1 MRMDLQTTRQTL
13 IATVCPIW
21 CYEERVANREPDMS
35 ANLNGDISMCMPAEV
50 LNGRIL
56 RAIEVVRSTLI
67 GLPEGEGGVS
77 TFHLVTVLTDV
88 EEALLG
94 MSDAPDT
101 SKSGGIEPHQRPP
114 IAVTTRPQPDAE
126 TVAPSIPASD
136 VESTVDQGG
145 DFVTGAAPEPE
156 EKKEEKHPAEML
168 QGRHRSKTL
177 AEMAREKSKKFHAER
192 ATALKAERA
201 KAAKSGRKSS
211 EDGSEQMTAAQRVR
225 AAQRATG
232 L

>member
-1 MRMDLQTTRQTL
+1 
-13 IATVCPIW
+13 
-21 CYEERVANREPDMS
+21 MS
-35 ANLNGDISMCMPAEV
+35 ANLNGDISMCMSAEV

-56 RAIEVVRSTLI
+56 RAIEVVRSTLK

-77 TFHLVTVLTDV
+77 IFQVVTVLTDV

-94 MSDAPDT
+94 MSGAPDT
-101 SKSGGIEPHQRPP
+101 SKSGAIEPLQGPP

-136 VESTVDQGG
+136 VESTIDQGG
-145 DFVTGAAPEPE
+145 DFVIGVAPEPE
-156 EKKEEKHPAEML
+156 EKIEEKRPADKL
-168 QGRHRSKTL
+168 PGTHRSQTL
-177 AEMAREKSKKFHAER
+177 AEVARQKSQKFHAER
-192 ATALKAERA
+192 E
-201 KAAKSGRKSS
+201 KAAKSAHKSS
-211 EDGSEQMTAAQRVR
+211 KDDSEQTVAQRIR

>member
-1 MRMDLQTTRQTL
+1 
-13 IATVCPIW
+13 
-21 CYEERVANREPDMS
+21 
-35 ANLNGDISMCMPAEV
+35 MCMSAEV

-56 RAIEVVRSTLI
+56 RAIEVVRSTLK

-77 TFHLVTVLTDV
+77 TFQVVTVLTDV

-101 SKSGGIEPHQRPP
+101 SKSGAIEPHQGPP

-136 VESTVDQGG
+136 VESTIDQGG
-145 DFVTGAAPEPE
+145 DFVIGAAPEPE
-156 EKKEEKHPAEML
+156 EKIEEKRPADKL
-168 QGRHRSKTL
+168 PGRHRSQTL
-177 AEMAREKSKKFHAER
+177 AELARQKTQKFHAER
-192 ATALKAERA
+192 E
-201 KAAKSGRKSS
+201 KAAKSARKSS
-211 EDGSEQMTAAQRVR
+211 KDDSEQTAAQRIR
-225 AAQRATG
+225 AAQRSTG

>member
-1 MRMDLQTTRQTL
+1 MTALPKIIHLIRTEACNSNLQ
-13 IATVCPIW
+13 
-21 CYEERVANREPDMS
+21 ANREPDMS
-35 ANLNGDISMCMPAEV
+35 ANLNGDISMCMSAEV

-56 RAIEVVRSTLI
+56 RAIKVVRSTLE
-67 GLPEGEGGVS
+67 GLPCEGEVS
-77 TFHLVTVLTDV
+77 TFQVVTVLTDV

-101 SKSGGIEPHQRPP
+101 SKSGAIEPHQGPP

-136 VESTVDQGG
+136 VESTIDQG
-145 DFVTGAAPEPE
+145 E
-156 EKKEEKHPAEML
+156 EKRPADKL
-168 QGRHRSKTL
+168 PGRHGSQTL
-177 AEMAREKSKKFHAER
+177 AELARQKTQKFHAAREKAER
-192 ATALKAERA
+192 E

-211 EDGSEQMTAAQRVR
+211 KDDSEQTAAQRIR
-225 AAQRATG
+225 AAQRSTG

>member
-1 MRMDLQTTRQTL
+1 MAALPKIIHL
-13 IATVCPIW
+13 IRTETCN
-21 CYEERVANREPDMS
+21 RKQRTNREPEIS
-35 ANLNGDISMCMPAEV
+35 ANSNGDIAMCMSAEI

-56 RAIEVVRSTLI
+56 RAIEVVRSTLK

-77 TFHLVTVLTDV
+77 TFQVVTVLTDV

-101 SKSGGIEPHQRPP
+101 SKSGAVAPHQEPP

-126 TVAPSIPASD
+126 AVAPSIPASA
-136 VESTVDQGG
+136 VESTIDQDGE
-145 DFVTGAAPEPE
+145 FVIGPAPEPDE
-156 EKKEEKHPAEML
+156 MKEVERPAEKL
-168 QGRHRSKTL
+168 TGRHRPKTL
-177 AEMAREKSKKFHAER
+177 ADMAREKSKKFHD
-192 ATALKAERA
+192 ERA
-201 KAAKSGRKSS
+201 KAAKSGGKSLGKSLGKSS
-211 EDGSEQMTAAQRVR
+211 KDSSEQTAAQRVR

>member
-1 MRMDLQTTRQTL
+1 M
-13 IATVCPIW
+13 C
-21 CYEERVANREPDMS
+21 MS
-35 ANLNGDISMCMPAEV
+35 ADV

-56 RAIEVVRSTLI
+56 RAIEVVRSALK

-77 TFHLVTVLTDV
+77 TFQVVTVLTDV

-101 SKSGGIEPHQRPP
+101 SKSGAIEPHQGPP

-136 VESTVDQGG
+136 AESTIDQGG
-145 DFVTGAAPEPE
+145 EFVIGGAPEP
-156 EKKEEKHPAEML
+156 KEEKEEKRPADKL
-168 QGRHRSKTL
+168 PGRHRSQTL
-177 AEMAREKSKKFHAER
+177 AELARQKTQKFHAER
-192 ATALKAERA
+192 EKAA
-201 KAAKSGRKSS
+201 KAAHKSS
-211 EDGSEQMTAAQRVR
+211 KDDSVQTTAQRIR

>member
-1 MRMDLQTTRQTL
+1 MYTS
-13 IATVCPIW
+13 
-21 CYEERVANREPDMS
+21 E
-35 ANLNGDISMCMPAEV
+35 EV

-56 RAIEVVRSTLI
+56 RAIEVIRSTLK

-77 TFHLVTVLTDV
+77 TFQVVTVLTDV

-101 SKSGGIEPHQRPP
+101 SKSGAIEPHQGPP
-114 IAVTTRPQPDAE
+114 IAVTTRSQPDAE

-136 VESTVDQGG
+136 VESTIDQGG
-145 DFVTGAAPEPE
+145 
-156 EKKEEKHPAEML
+156 EKRPADKVP
-168 QGRHRSKTL
+168 GRHRSQTL
-177 AEMAREKSKKFHAER
+177 AELARQKTQRFHAER
-192 ATALKAERA
+192 EKAA
-201 KAAKSGRKSS
+201 KAARKSS
-211 EDGSEQMTAAQRVR
+211 KDDAEQTAAQRIR

>member
-1 MRMDLQTTRQTL
+1 
-13 IATVCPIW
+13 
-21 CYEERVANREPDMS
+21 MS
-35 ANLNGDISMCMPAEV
+35 ANFNGDIAMRMSAEV

-56 RAIEVVRSTLI
+56 RAIKVVRSTLK

-77 TFHLVTVLTDV
+77 TFQVVTVLTDV

-94 MSDAPDT
+94 ISDAPDT
-101 SKSGGIEPHQRPP
+101 SKSGAIEPHQGPP

-136 VESTVDQGG
+136 VESTIDEGG
-145 DFVTGAAPEPE
+145 DFVIGAAPEP
-156 EKKEEKHPAEML
+156 KEEKEEDRPADKL
-168 QGRHRSKTL
+168 TGRHRSQTL
-177 AEMAREKSKKFHAER
+177 ADLARQKTQRFHAER
-192 ATALKAERA
+192 ER
-201 KAAKSGRKSS
+201 AAKSARKSS
-211 EDGSEQMTAAQRVR
+211 KDDQEETAAQRIR

>member
-1 MRMDLQTTRQTL
+1 
-13 IATVCPIW
+13 
-21 CYEERVANREPDMS
+21 
-35 ANLNGDISMCMPAEV
+35 MCMSAEV

-56 RAIEVVRSTLI
+56 RAIEVVRSALK

-77 TFHLVTVLTDV
+77 TFQVVTVLTDV

-101 SKSGGIEPHQRPP
+101 SKSGAIEPHQGPP

-136 VESTVDQGG
+136 VESTDDQG
-145 DFVTGAAPEPE
+145 DFVIGDAPEQTDR
-156 EKKEEKHPAEML
+156 KEENRPADKPT
-168 QGRHRSKTL
+168 GRHRSKTL
-177 AEMAREKSKKFHAER
+177 AELARQKTQKFHAER
-192 ATALKAERA
+192 D
-201 KAAKSGRKSS
+201 KAARAARKSS
-211 EDGSEQMTAAQRVR
+211 KDDAEQTDAQRIR
-225 AAQRATG
+225 AAQRSTG

>member
-1 MRMDLQTTRQTL
+1 MG
-13 IATVCPIW
+13 
-21 CYEERVANREPDMS
+21 MS
-35 ANLNGDISMCMPAEV
+35 ADV

-56 RAIEVVRSTLI
+56 RAIEVIRSTLK

-77 TFHLVTVLTDV
+77 TFQVVTVLTDV

-101 SKSGGIEPHQRPP
+101 SKSGAIEPHQGPP
-114 IAVTTRPQPDAE
+114 IAVTTGPQPDAE

-136 VESTVDQGG
+136 VESTIDRGG
-145 DFVTGAAPEPE
+145 DFVIGEGPEPE
-156 EKKEEKHPAEML
+156 EKKEEKHPADML
-168 QGRHRSKTL
+168 FGRHRSQTL
-177 AEMAREKSKKFHAER
+177 AEVARQKTQKFHAER
-192 ATALKAERA
+192 E
-201 KAAKSGRKSS
+201 KAAKSAHKSS
-211 EDGSEQMTAAQRVR
+211 KDDSEQTAAQRIR

>member
-1 MRMDLQTTRQTL
+1 
-13 IATVCPIW
+13 
-21 CYEERVANREPDMS
+21 
-35 ANLNGDISMCMPAEV
+35 MCMSAEV

-56 RAIEVVRSTLI
+56 RAIEVVRSTLK

-77 TFHLVTVLTDV
+77 TFQVVTVLTDV

-101 SKSGGIEPHQRPP
+101 SKSGAIEPHQGPP
-114 IAVTTRPQPDAE
+114 IAVMARPQPDAE

-136 VESTVDQGG
+136 VEPTIDQG
-145 DFVTGAAPEPE
+145 EQ
-156 EKKEEKHPAEML
+156 KRPADKL
-168 QGRHRSKTL
+168 RGRHGSQTL
-177 AEMAREKSKKFHAER
+177 AEMARQKTQKFHAER
-192 ATALKAERA
+192 EKAA
-201 KAAKSGRKSS
+201 KAARKSKDDPVQTTS
-211 EDGSEQMTAAQRVR
+211 ERIR

>member
-1 MRMDLQTTRQTL
+1 
-13 IATVCPIW
+13 
-21 CYEERVANREPDMS
+21 MS
-35 ANLNGDISMCMPAEV
+35 AEV

-56 RAIEVVRSTLI
+56 RAIEVVRSTLKR
-67 GLPEGEGGVS
+67 LPEGEGGVP
-77 TFHLVTVLTDV
+77 TFQVVTVLTDV

-101 SKSGGIEPHQRPP
+101 GKSGAIESHQGPP

-136 VESTVDQGG
+136 VESTVDDGG
-145 DFVTGAAPEPE
+145 DFVIGAAPETA
-156 EKKEEKHPAEML
+156 EKKEEKRPADKL
-168 QGRHRSKTL
+168 GRHRSQTL
-177 AEMAREKSKKFHAER
+177 AELARQKTQEFH
-192 ATALKAERA
+192 AERA
-201 KAAKSGRKSS
+201 KAAKAARKSS
-211 EDGSEQMTAAQRVR
+211 KDDPEQTAAERVR

>member
-1 MRMDLQTTRQTL
+1 
-13 IATVCPIW
+13 
-21 CYEERVANREPDMS
+21 
-35 ANLNGDISMCMPAEV
+35 MCMSAEV

-56 RAIEVVRSTLI
+56 RAIEVVRSTLK

-77 TFHLVTVLTDV
+77 TFQVVTVLTDV

-101 SKSGGIEPHQRPP
+101 SKSGAIEPHQGPP

-136 VESTVDQGG
+136 VESAIDQEG
-145 DFVTGAAPEPE
+145 DFVLGGAPEPQ
-156 EKKEEKHPAEML
+156 EKKEEKRPADKPP
-168 QGRHRSKTL
+168 GGHRSQTL
-177 AEMAREKSKKFHAER
+177 AELARQKTQRFHAER
-192 ATALKAERA
+192 E
-201 KAAKSGRKSS
+201 KAAKSARKSS
-211 EDGSEQMTAAQRVR
+211 KDDSEQTAAQRIR

>member
-1 MRMDLQTTRQTL
+1 
-13 IATVCPIW
+13 
-21 CYEERVANREPDMS
+21 MS
-35 ANLNGDISMCMPAEV
+35 ANLNGDISMCISAEV

-56 RAIEVVRSTLI
+56 RALEVIRSTLN

-77 TFHLVTVLTDV
+77 TFQVVTVLTEV

-101 SKSGGIEPHQRPP
+101 SKSGAIEPHQGPP

-136 VESTVDQGG
+136 VESTIDQG
-145 DFVTGAAPEPE
+145 E
-156 EKKEEKHPAEML
+156 EKRPADKL
-168 QGRHRSKTL
+168 PGGHRSQTL
-177 AEMAREKSKKFHAER
+177 AELARQKTQKFHAER
-192 ATALKAERA
+192 EKAERE
-201 KAAKSGRKSS
+201 KAAKFAHKSS
-211 EDGSEQMTAAQRVR
+211 KDDSEQTAAQRIR
-225 AAQRATG
+225 AAQRSTG

>member
-1 MRMDLQTTRQTL
+1 
-13 IATVCPIW
+13 
-21 CYEERVANREPDMS
+21 
-35 ANLNGDISMCMPAEV
+35 MCMSAEV

-56 RAIEVVRSTLI
+56 RAIEVVRSALK

-77 TFHLVTVLTDV
+77 TFQVVTVLTDV

-101 SKSGGIEPHQRPP
+101 SKSGAIGPHQGPP

-136 VESTVDQGG
+136 VESTI
-145 DFVTGAAPEPE
+145 
-156 EKKEEKHPAEML
+156 EEKHPADKL
-168 QGRHRSKTL
+168 AGRHRSQTL
-177 AEMAREKSKKFHAER
+177 AEMARQKTQRFHAER
-192 ATALKAERA
+192 E
-201 KAAKSGRKSS
+201 KAAKLAHKSS
-211 EDGSEQMTAAQRVR
+211 KDDPEQTAAQRIR

>member
-1 MRMDLQTTRQTL
+1 
-13 IATVCPIW
+13 
-21 CYEERVANREPDMS
+21 MS
-35 ANLNGDISMCMPAEV
+35 ANLIGDISMCTSAEV

-56 RAIEVVRSTLI
+56 RAIEVVRSTLK

-77 TFHLVTVLTDV
+77 TFQVVTVLTDV

-101 SKSGGIEPHQRPP
+101 SKSGAIEPHQGPP

-136 VESTVDQGG
+136 VESTIDQGG
-145 DFVTGAAPEPE
+145 
-156 EKKEEKHPAEML
+156 EKRPTEKLP
-168 QGRHRSKTL
+168 GRHRSQTL
-177 AEMAREKSKKFHAER
+177 AEMAREKTKKFHAER
-192 ATALKAERA
+192 E
-201 KAAKSGRKSS
+201 KAAKSARKPSK
-211 EDGSEQMTAAQRVR
+211 DDSEQTAAQRIR
-225 AAQRATG
+225 AAQRSTG